1 VPDANPTGCYRLWVD
16 VPAAWLASSGTS
28 PSHRVFLHFEA
39 INNAA
44 YVHVNGQEV
53 GYSQDSCLPAEFDVT
68 SFLRP
73 GRNLVTVQVLRFSDG
88 SYLEDQDHWWL
99 SGLYR
104 DVWLLAKPAVHIS
117 DFFVRTPLELG
128 PPTAPGSTAP
138 SVTKAWVDVDVHLV
152 GPTREALAGVAV
164 RAEVYRLPRADLET
178 RLGEGVKEGAP
189 ALPGGAALVVPPA
202 TFKVEDTDHWVAVDS
217 ADKATQADA
226 GFGGLVKVRAVD
238 LMAGDGGPPALW
250 SAEEPN
256 LYAVVLTLVG
266 PDGTVLEAESAQ
278 VGLRT
283 VEVSDRAL
291 KVNGV
296 PIYVKGVNR
305 HEHEEQGGKTVTEA
319 SMVADIRLMKRFNF
333 NAVRNSHYP
342 NAVRWYELCAAYGLY
357 LVDEANLETHG
368 FDPGLH
374 NDAVVPASN
383 PLWLAAIVERGL
395 RMVERDKN
403 MPAVI
408 VWSLG
413 NEAGYGPG
421 ANSGGWGGRRVGVG
435 PAGRCWGVFWV
446 FWVGRKTLA
455 RAGPRPPGRETK
467 PLLPLTLSLTHSLS
481 PLTQLTCPWPASS
494 GPATRPAPSST
505 RAAAPAR
512 PPRTSCARCTRA
524 STRSSTSRTTRPR
537 PGPSSCASTRT
548 PWATPTAT
556 TPSTGMRSTSTRHCR
571 CGLWRVLLWGG
582 GREGE
587 R

>member
-1 VPDANPTGCYRLWVD
+1 MDLNLHPSHPIHPSLSILSRARPPPILSPSIHHQITVPGNWETQGHGTPIYTNFNYPWPVTPPWVPTANPTGCYRLWVD
-16 VPAAWLASSGTS
+16 VPAAWLASSDST
-28 PSHRVFLHFEA
+28 PSHRVLLHFEA

-44 YVHVNGQEV
+44 YVHVNGAEV

-68 SFLRP
+68 TALKP
-73 GRNLVTVQVLRFSDG
+73 GRNLITVQVLRFSDG

-104 DVWLLAKPAVHIS
+104 DVWLLAKPATHIA
-117 DFFVRTPLELG
+117 DFFVRTPLELTPASG
-128 PPTAPGSTAP
+128 PGGAPTI
-138 SVTKAWVDVDVHLV
+138 TKAWVDADVHLV
-152 GPTREALAGVAV
+152 GPSPEALAGVTV
-164 RAEVYRLPRADLET
+164 RAEVFRLPRADLEST
-178 RLGEGVKEGAP
+178 LEPGATAAP
-189 ALPGGAALVVPPA
+189 DLPGNAVPAVPAA
-202 TFKVEDTDHWVAVDS
+202 TFKADDTDHWVAVDS
-217 ADKATQADA
+217 TDKATQAEA
-226 GFGGLVKVRAVD
+226 GFGGLIKVRAVD
-238 LMAGDGGPPALW
+238 LTAGPTPPALW

-256 LYAVVLTLVG
+256 LYALVLTLVG
-266 PDGTVLEAESAQ
+266 PDGSVLEAEATQ

-305 HEHEEQGGKTVTEA
+305 HEHEERRGKTVTEE
-319 SMVADIRLMKRFNF
+319 SMVADIRAMKRFNF

-383 PLWLAAIVERGL
+383 PLWLAAIVERGT

-421 ANSGGWGGRRVGVG
+421 EFCGMRETERER
-435 PAGRCWGVFWV
+435 AGRE
-446 FWVGRKTLA
+446 R
-455 RAGPRPPGRETK
+455 RA
-467 PLLPLTLSLTHSLS
+467 
-481 PLTQLTCPWPASS
+481 
-494 GPATRPAPSST
+494 
-505 RAAAPAR
+505 
-512 PPRTSCARCTRA
+512 
-524 STRSSTSRTTRPR
+524 
-537 PGPSSCASTRT
+537 
-548 PWATPTAT
+548 
-556 TPSTGMRSTSTRHCR
+556 
-571 CGLWRVLLWGG
+571 
-582 GREGE
+582 
-587 R
+587 

>member
-1 VPDANPTGCYRLWVD
+1 VD
-16 VPAAWLASSGTS
+16 VPPAWLAPSAGGSPPPST
-28 PSHRVFLHFEA
+28 PSHRVLLHFEA

-44 YVHVNGQEV
+44 YVHVNGVEV

-68 SFLRP
+68 AALKP

-104 DVWLLAKPAVHIS
+104 DVWLLAKPATHIA
-117 DFFVRTPLELG
+117 DFFVRTPLEL
-128 PPTAPGSTAP
+128 APGGGPGGAP
-138 SVTKAWVDVDVHLV
+138 TVTKAWVDADVHLV
-152 GPTREALAGVAV
+152 GPSPEALAGVTV
-164 RAEVYRLPRADLET
+164 KAEVFRLPRADLES
-178 RLGEGVKEGAP
+178 RLEPGAVTAP
-189 ALPGGAALVVPPA
+189 ALSGAATPAAPAA
-202 TFKVEDTDHWVAVDS
+202 TFKADNTDHWVAVDS
-217 ADKATQADA
+217 TDKATQAEA
-226 GFGGLVKVRAVD
+226 GFGGLIKVRAID
-238 LMAGDGGPPALW
+238 LTAAGSPALW

-256 LYAVVLTLVG
+256 LYALVLTLVG
-266 PDGTVLEAESAQ
+266 PDGSVLECESTQ

-305 HEHEEQGGKTVTEA
+305 HEHDERRGKTVTEET
-319 SMVADIRLMKRFNF
+319 MVADIRAMKRFNF

-383 PLWLAAIVERGL
+383 PLWLAAIVERGT

-421 ANSGGWGGRRVGVG
+421 EWEGEGKRREGA
-435 PAGRCWGVFWV
+435 AG
-446 FWVGRKTLA
+446 A
-455 RAGPRPPGRETK
+455 
-467 PLLPLTLSLTHSLS
+467 
-481 PLTQLTCPWPASS
+481 
-494 GPATRPAPSST
+494 
-505 RAAAPAR
+505 
-512 PPRTSCARCTRA
+512 
-524 STRSSTSRTTRPR
+524 
-537 PGPSSCASTRT
+537 
-548 PWATPTAT
+548 
-556 TPSTGMRSTSTRHCR
+556 
-571 CGLWRVLLWGG
+571 GG
-582 GREGE
+582 GRDPLSPPRSRTCSRLAHTPFPQTRPFPPAHLAMAGYIRSRDTSRPVQYEGGGSRTAATDIVCPMYARVHQIINIANDPAETRPVILCEYTHAMGNSNGNYTKYWDAFYKYPSLQVKRE
-587 R
+587 RGLRERG